1 MSHMYTDVYIGTE
14 IDNLIANILLS
25 MYHTKAEVDDTHNEL
40 PTLIRFFCT
49 KAETDNNYAFIQNRL
64 SRISHPITTIR

>member
-40 PTLIRFFCT
+40 PTLIRFFFAPKRKLST
-49 KAETDNNYAFIQNRL
+49 IMRLYKIDFREFRIQSLR
-64 SRISHPITTIR
+64 